1 MKLRNLKLW
10 AAIFGISCLIVAA
23 VAQGFADGHR
33 ESRHSSEASYYSEQT
48 AYREDGGDSGS
59 GIVAGWLFGIANF
72 PVALSILLKA
82 FGKMAPPN
90 SSIKE
95 TLKKTNVQ
103 QKKYLMNL
111 HYWLNPLAAGVA
123 IFHFVVAECRSTFFP
138 ELGLIVMLLIF
149 ILGLMITFK
158 LAPQSM
164 SRTVFKLHT
173 SPISLTVV
181 LSILL
186 IGHAMVD

>member
-1 MKLRNLKLW
+1 MKLRKLKFGV
-10 AAIFGISCLIVAA
+10 AILGISCFIVLAGTS
-23 VAQGFADGHR
+23 GFADGHR
-33 ESRHSSEASYYSEQT
+33 ESRHSSGGGYNNEET
-48 AYREDGGDSGS
+48 AYREDGGGSGS
-59 GIVAGWLFGIANF
+59 GQIAGWLLGIANF
-72 PVALSILLKA
+72 PVALSILLKT
-82 FGKMAPPN
+82 FGKVVSPD
-90 SSIKE
+90 SSLKE
-95 TLKKTNVQ
+95 TLKKINLR
-103 QKKYLMNL
+103 QKKYLMDL
-111 HYWLNPLAAGVA
+111 HYWLNPVAVGVA

-164 SRTVFKLHT
+164 SRAVLKLHT

-186 IGHAMVD
+186 IGHSMVD